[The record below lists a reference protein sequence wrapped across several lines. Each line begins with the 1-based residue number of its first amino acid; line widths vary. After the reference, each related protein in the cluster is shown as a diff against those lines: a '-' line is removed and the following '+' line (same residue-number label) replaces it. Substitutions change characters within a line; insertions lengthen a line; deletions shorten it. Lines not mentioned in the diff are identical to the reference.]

1 MAKHARRDE
10 QATRRRGGRRVAAR
24 SLALFI
30 GAFSLAN
37 ALGYALGHSANQ
49 NIWWIDFSWLSTWIG
64 GAAEKMAVILE
75 CLVGIALVAWAVRP
89 QTDARR
95 RAVTVA
101 LLAVMAA
108 FAAQNVVS
116 YWQLLLDKV
125 LWHALPV
132 PFSVLVVA
140 ALVWLACAV
149 ARSET
154 VAPDDA
160 GTRTGIVIGALVVA
174 LVFPLLQIGFFGTT
188 DYRRASDVAIVL
200 GAQVHSDGTPSMALS
215 ERLDTAIELY
225 RQGCV
230 GTLVMSGGQGSDE
243 PVNEVDAMRDYA
255 VANGVPE
262 SAILLDP
269 QGNSTEAT
277 VADTVPLI
285 SAHGWKSEHLG
296 RDSRSHGAHLRAW
309 VEERHR
315 DQQLLSHATHQDDV
329 SPPGRGRS
337 DRTHRGRR
345 AERRHGPGPSARDS
359 RLVGVLGQGNVHRLG
374 RLRRPP
380 HSFSQRT
387 DYVPLA
393 WRRSR
398 TSAHAWLDF
407 VATNASYAA
416 FVR

>member
-108 FAAQNVVS
+108 FAEQNVVS

-149 ARSET
+149 ARSEA

-160 GTRTGIVIGALVVA
+160 GSRTGIVVGALVVA

-188 DYRRASDVAIVL
+188 DYRRTSDVAIVL

-243 PVNEVDAMRDYA
+243 PINEVDAMRDYA

-285 SAHGWKSEHLG
+285 SAHGWKSVTVTSSFYHMPRIKMMYLLQGVDVLTVPTVGDVLNDGTAQALPREIP
-296 RDSRSHGAHLRAW
+296 AW
-309 VEERHR
+309 WVYW
-315 DQQLLSHATHQDDV
+315 AKGTFI
-329 SPPGRGRS
+329 G
-337 DRTHRGRR
+337 
-345 AERRHGPGPSARDS
+345 
-359 RLVGVLGQGNVHRLG
+359 
-374 RLRRPP
+374 
-380 HSFSQRT
+380 
-387 DYVPLA
+387 
-393 WRRSR
+393 
-398 TSAHAWLDF
+398 
-407 VATNASYAA
+407 
-416 FVR
+416 